1 MNSFKLLS
9 ITLITSGLLLA
20 CNKEKDAIDNQEVGQ
35 QIGDLMASVD
45 EAGQSS
51 GTLAMNELQLKE
63 SVRKTFRRLAPRDTP
78 IFSSLFPQAFA
89 ASCSSSPGFGSC
101 SGNSITR
108 DFAGCTVGQATFSGT
123 VVLTWGGPGV
133 GVSCS
138 LGTAGSH
145 ITRVPDFSVSG
156 LRNAILDVEKTGS
169 IGQRITWDSGSGTS
183 KSFSVTNDGIRRTF
197 SIAGSTLFD
206 YTTTIT
212 SPISVVGTTRASRV
226 MTGGN
231 LRVTNNSSGN
241 VCNFA
246 PTNVTWNSS
255 SCNCPTSGTWS
266 GSCSSGGTASVTI
279 TGCGTA
285 DLKIGDESD
294 SVSFDRCSN

>member
-1 MNSFKLLS
+1 MNSLKLLS
-9 ITLITSGLLLA
+9 IALISSGLLLA
-20 CNKEKDAIDNQEVGQ
+20 CNKEEDAVDNQEVGQ
-35 QIGDLMASVD
+35 QIGDVMASVD

-51 GTLAMNELQLKE
+51 GTLASNELQFKE
-63 SVRKTFRRLAPRDTP
+63 GVRKTFKRLAPQDTP

-89 ASCSSSPGFGSC
+89 ASCSSAPGFGSC
-101 SGNSITR
+101 SGFSITR
-108 DFAGCTVGQATFSGT
+108 DFAGCTVGQATFNGT
-123 VVLTWGGPGV
+123 VILTWGGAGV
-133 GVSCS
+133 TNCS

-156 LRNAILDVEKTGS
+156 LRNATLDVEKTGS
-169 IGQRITWDSGSGTS
+169 IGQRITWDSGSGTN
-183 KSFSVTNDGIRRTF
+183 KAFSVTNDGVRRTF

-231 LRVTNNSSGN
+231 LRVTNNNSGN
-241 VCNFA
+241 VCNFV
-246 PTNVTWNSS
+246 PTNVTWNNS
-255 SCNCPTSGTWS
+255 SCNCPTSGTWA

-285 DLKIGDESD
+285 DLTIGDESE
-294 SVSFDRCSN
+294 SISFDRCSN